1 MVCRTKAESFSGI
14 LIIASLELERILFQ
28 FPLSFTFKLIGN
40 KKKREESLYPVRKG
54 IGIETYPT
62 SITHT
67 IWGVQLGWK

>member
-1 MVCRTKAESFSGI
+1 MVCGTKAESFSGI

-28 FPLSFTFKLIGN
+28 FPLSFTFKFIGN
-40 KKKREESLYPVRKG
+40 KKTREESLYPVRKG
-54 IGIETYPT
+54 IGIETHPT